1 MLPHAPLEPNNNPQQ
16 TQFHPTRPPA
26 KEIRGQ
32 LHTPQG
38 ANPNAARV
46 LLIGAEDTDT
56 HAPRAPS
63 RCLMSE
69 TTIFQSAFTKCIMH
83 RRSDNCGRVAALAG
97 GGKRGRR
104 YSMTPRQRARHTC
117 QQLCIKCRRGR
128 GRELPVLCLS
138 V

>member
-97 GGKRGRR
+97 GEEGAPIQHDSAAASAPHVPTTLHK
-104 YSMTPRQRARHTC
+104 M
-117 QQLCIKCRRGR
+117 
-128 GRELPVLCLS
+128 
-138 V
+138 